1 MESFIGSFEHNLDA
15 KNRLF
20 VPAKFREGLSG
31 HFLIKAVVS
40 EYPCIEAF
48 RKDDYDAATEEALAA
63 IADPTIRRMRRFA
76 AYAGTSDAVVDAQG
90 RIPIPAKIAKI
101 AGLTKET
108 LVVGMGDHV
117 EIWNPATFD
126 AYFAEGMTFP
136 GLGSGSCI
144 CFAIPVYPELGEG
157 GFTLAFNIPVEYSD
171 GVDFGPDG
179 SPREGAAVKKITVSA
194 SVPVRNPSY
203 LNAFPFF
210 PGASNGTNMII
221 MD

>member
-20 VPAKFREGLSG
+20 VPAKFREGLSS

-48 RKDDYDAATEEALAA
+48 RKEDYDTATEEALASV
-63 IADPTIRRMRRFA
+63 ADPTIRRMRRFA
-76 AYAGTSDAVVDAQG
+76 AYAGTSDVTVDAQG
-90 RIPIPAKIAKI
+90 RIPISSKIAEI

-126 AYFAEGMTFP
+126 AYFAHVTENYMEQEKASESEEKISLERKAKGAYLPGSEG
-136 GLGSGSCI
+136 
-144 CFAIPVYPELGEG
+144 
-157 GFTLAFNIPVEYSD
+157 
-171 GVDFGPDG
+171 
-179 SPREGAAVKKITVSA
+179 
-194 SVPVRNPSY
+194 
-203 LNAFPFF
+203 
-210 PGASNGTNMII
+210 
-221 MD
+221 

>member
-31 HFLIKAVVS
+31 RFLIKAVFS
-40 EYPCIEAF
+40 EYPCVEAF
-48 RKDDYDAATEEALAA
+48 RKDDYDSATEAELQT

-90 RIPIPAKIAKI
+90 RIPIPTKIAEI

-126 AYFAEGMTFP
+126 AYFAHVTENYMAQENASESEEKLSLERKAQGAYLP
-136 GLGSGSCI
+136 G
-144 CFAIPVYPELGEG
+144 GEG
-157 GFTLAFNIPVEYSD
+157 
-171 GVDFGPDG
+171 
-179 SPREGAAVKKITVSA
+179 
-194 SVPVRNPSY
+194 
-203 LNAFPFF
+203 
-210 PGASNGTNMII
+210 
-221 MD
+221 

>member
-1 MESFIGSFEHNLDA
+1 MESFIGSYEHNLDA

-31 HFLIKAVVS
+31 RFLIKAVVS
-40 EYPCIEAF
+40 EYPCVEAF

-76 AYAGTSDAVVDAQG
+76 AYAGTSDVTVDAQG
-90 RIPIPAKIAKI
+90 RIPISSKIAEI

-126 AYFAEGMTFP
+126 AYFAHVTENYMAQEAASESEEKISLERKAQGAYLPGSEG
-136 GLGSGSCI
+136 
-144 CFAIPVYPELGEG
+144 
-157 GFTLAFNIPVEYSD
+157 
-171 GVDFGPDG
+171 
-179 SPREGAAVKKITVSA
+179 
-194 SVPVRNPSY
+194 
-203 LNAFPFF
+203 
-210 PGASNGTNMII
+210 
-221 MD
+221 